1 MIRCSSDARAHAAI
15 TTTSGG
21 DSSGEADRH
30 RLLERFVHD
39 LGYPSTVSDAVIFRL
54 RRERG
59 AMTAHDA
66 GIHLADWITRVR
78 DESGHGDG
86 SRVSV
91 DEAVSAFVMSGAGM
105 WNVDV
110 LFAEPSTISGA
121 HRTALAAH
129 RSRVVPTERP
139 LAMPPQSLDGP
150 RWGRRRARVEPT
162 VRRLSWVPSR

>member
-1 MIRCSSDARAHAAI
+1 MIRCSSDVRAHAAN
-15 TTTSGG
+15 TATAGG

-39 LGYPSTVSDAVIFRL
+39 LGYPASVSDAVIFRL

-59 AMTAHDA
+59 AMTAHEA

-78 DESGHGDG
+78 ESNGDG
-86 SRVSV
+86 TGSAVSV

-105 WNVDV
+105 WGVDV
-110 LFAEPSTISGA
+110 LFAEPSAISGA
-121 HRTALAAH
+121 HRAALATH
-129 RSRVVPTERP
+129 RSRVVPAERP
-139 LAMPPQSLDGP
+139 LSMPPQSLDGP
-150 RWGRRRARVEPT
+150 RWGRRRARVEPS